1 MCLQCTRIP
10 AMRTLIDNYNV
21 IKTLSK
27 LILRLLNDYP
37 DADFG
42 FLINLEPLN
51 ASFQPEA

>member
-1 MCLQCTRIP
+1 
-10 AMRTLIDNYNV
+10 MRTLIDNYNV